1 VSEHN
6 RTIALTID
14 DQLVRVESGTTIL
27 QAAESAGVYIPKL
40 CAHKELTPYGGCR
53 MCLVEVDGMRGLPT
67 SCTTPAADGM
77 VVRTRT
83 VKVQEERLAIF
94 QLILSE
100 HPCSCL
106 VCEEAANCRGSMET
120 VRKVGVSTGC
130 RSCPN
135 DGQCEI
141 QEVAERIGLTEIIY
155 PIYYR
160 GLPVEREDP
169 FYDRDYN
176 LCILCGRCV
185 RVCQEVRAANVLAF
199 KQRGRHTVIGPAF
212 DRTHLEAGCE
222 FCGACVEVCPTGTLS
237 EKTRK
242 WTGKP
247 ETEIVTTCALCGVG
261 CQLRVLVK
269 NGEVV
274 GTLPAEGSLVSG
286 SQLCVKGRFCVAE
299 LVSHHKR
306 LKKPVRMIGGRSVDS
321 SWDDAVAAA
330 AEKLSA
336 CPPDRF
342 GMIVSA
348 NLSNEDLYVAQKFAR
363 VAMRSHNVDTGA
375 RAFYGPGFAA
385 YVDLLRKSAP
395 LASVRE
401 ASVVLCIGLDTR
413 FGRSVVGVELRRAM
427 KRGAKIVTLNP
438 HDHNLAV
445 LADAWVRP
453 DAPYTMEA
461 LATIER
467 LAGTPEARPH
477 GASAASSL
485 SQARTANEHG
495 AISDSLSNAARL
507 LRESGSNVILVGSEF
522 VHYEHG
528 AEIFSLIA
536 KIAEVTGAGI
546 VPLPVYNNLYGSILM
561 GCYPE
566 ILPGGRPSRQ
576 AGSEDV
582 SVRSG
587 FAKGALPGGLDVLYL
602 IGELPPNLRAR
613 PGFIIY
619 QNTHPIDPVQAA
631 DLVLPAAAFT
641 EIDGTFVNGEGRIQ
655 RVRKAVDPPG
665 EALADWKILSLIAQK
680 MGKAGFDY
688 ESASDVHKEISG
700 LVERFGAFD
709 EPDTAHAALHM
720 EAVFATPRHAASKER
735 ATRDGS
741 DFSDEFPHVL
751 AASDG
756 EHVYRGIPIARW
768 VEGARVIFERGK
780 RDV

>member
-1 VSEHN
+1 MSEHS

-14 DQLVRVESGTTIL
+14 DQLVRVESGATIL

-40 CAHKELTPYGGCR
+40 CAHKDLTPYGGCR
-53 MCLVEVDGMRGLPT
+53 MCLVEVEGMRGLPT

-83 VKVQEERLAIF
+83 AKVQEERLAIF

-141 QEVAERIGLTEIIY
+141 QEVAERIGLTEIVY

-160 GLPVEREDP
+160 GFAVERDDP

-176 LCILCGRCV
+176 LCILCSRCV

-199 KQRGRHTVIGPAF
+199 KQRGRYTVIGPAF

-247 ETEIVTTCALCGVG
+247 EREVVTTCALCGVG

-306 LKKPVRMIGGRSVDS
+306 LKKPVRRIGGRSVDS
-321 SWDDAVAAA
+321 SWDDAIAAA
-330 AEKLSA
+330 AEKLAA
-336 CPPDRF
+336 CRGERF

-363 VAMRSHNVDTGA
+363 VAMGSPNVDTGA

-401 ASVVLCIGLDTR
+401 ASVVLCVGLDTR

-438 HDHNLAV
+438 HDHNLAI
-445 LADAWVRP
+445 LADLWVKP
-453 DAPYTMEA
+453 DAPYVVDSLATME
-461 LATIER
+461 R
-467 LAGTPEARPH
+467 FAGPAPAETHSANA
-477 GASAASSL
+477 GASASRPRA
-485 SQARTANEHG
+485 AGPHG
-495 AISDSLSNAARL
+495 EISDALSNAARL
-507 LRESGSNVILVGSEF
+507 LRESKSNVILVGSEF
-522 VHYEHG
+522 IHYEHA

-536 KIAEVTGAGI
+536 RIAEATGAGV
-546 VPLPVYNNLYGSILM
+546 VPLPVCNNLYGSILM

-566 ILPGGRPSRQ
+566 ILPGGRPSGAVEEGRVSA
-576 AGSEDV
+576 AGP
-582 SVRSG
+582 
-587 FAKGALPGGLDVLYL
+587 FDVLYL
-602 IGELPPNLRAR
+602 VGEVPPNAGAR
-613 PGFIIY
+613 SGLVIY
-619 QNTHPIDPVQAA
+619 QNTHPTDSARTA

-655 RVRKAVDPPG
+655 RVRRAVDPPG
-665 EALADWKILSLIAQK
+665 DALPDWKILSLIALK
-680 MGKAGFDY
+680 MGKPGFDY
-688 ESASDVHKEISG
+688 ENAADIHEEISG
-700 LVERFGAFD
+700 IVERFGAID
-709 EPDTAHAALHM
+709 EPDTAHAALRA
-720 EAVFATPRHAASKER
+720 EAALGVPRHAASKEKG
-735 ATRDGS
+735 TRDGS
-741 DFSDEFPHVL
+741 DLSDEFPHVL
-751 AASDG
+751 TASDG
-756 EHVYRGIPIARW
+756 EHVYRGISIARW
-768 VEGARVIFERGK
+768 VEGARVIFGRGK
-780 RDV
+780 IDV

>member
-1 VSEHN
+1 MSEQSN
-6 RTIALTID
+6 TIALTID
-14 DQLVRVESGTTIL
+14 DQLVRVESGATIL

-40 CAHKELTPYGGCR
+40 CAHKDLTPYGGCR
-53 MCLVEVDGMRGLPT
+53 MCLVEVEGLRGLPT
-67 SCTTPAADGM
+67 SCTTPATEGM
-77 VVRTRT
+77 VVRTKT
-83 VKVQEERLAIF
+83 AKVQEERLAIF

-141 QEVAERIGLTEIIY
+141 QEVAERIGLTEIVY

-160 GLPVEREDP
+160 GFAVERDDP

-199 KQRGRHTVIGPAF
+199 KQRGRRTVIGPAF

-247 ETEIVTTCALCGVG
+247 EREVVTTCALCGVG

-269 NGEVV
+269 NEEVV

-306 LKKPVRMIGGRSVDS
+306 LKKPVRAIGGRSVDS
-321 SWDDAVAAA
+321 TWDVAVSAA
-330 AEKLSA
+330 AERLSA
-336 CPPDRF
+336 CPPERF

-363 VAMRSHNVDTGA
+363 EVMGSRNVDTGA
-375 RAFYGPGFAA
+375 RAFYGAGFAA
-385 YVDLLRKSAP
+385 YVDLLRRSAP

-401 ASVVLCIGLDTR
+401 ASVVLCVGLDTR

-438 HDHNLAV
+438 QDHNLAF
-445 LADAWVRP
+445 LADSWVRP
-453 DAPYTMEA
+453 DAPYTMES
-461 LATIER
+461 LATLER
-467 LAGTPEARPH
+467 FA
-477 GASAASSL
+477 GASPGQAHTGAHAASGGG
-485 SQARTANEHG
+485 T
-495 AISDSLSNAARL
+495 ISDALSDAARL
-507 LRESGSNVILVGSEF
+507 LRESRSNVILVGSEF
-522 VHYEHG
+522 IHYEHS

-546 VPLPVYNNLYGSILM
+546 VPLPVFNNLYGSLLM

-566 ILPGGRPSRQ
+566 ILPGGRPSRP
-576 AGSEDV
+576 AGSDDV
-582 SVRSG
+582 S
-587 FAKGALPGGLDVLYL
+587 APGGFLQGALDVLYL
-602 IGELPPNLRAR
+602 IGETPPKLRAR
-613 PGFIIY
+613 AGFVIY
-619 QNTHPIDPVQAA
+619 QNTHPFELVPAA

-665 EALADWKILSLIAQK
+665 EALPDWKILSLIAAK
-680 MGKAGFDY
+680 MGKPGFSY
-688 ESASDVHKEISG
+688 ESAADIHKEISG
-700 LVERFGAFD
+700 LVERFGVFD
-709 EPDTAHAALHM
+709 EPDAAHEALRMEAALG
-720 EAVFATPRHAASKER
+720 TPRHAASKER
-735 ATRDGS
+735 ATRNGS

-751 AASDG
+751 TASDG
-756 EHVYRGIPIARW
+756 EHLYRGIPIARW

>member
-1 VSEHN
+1 VSGHN
-6 RTIALTID
+6 KTIALTID
-14 DQLVRVESGTTIL
+14 DQLVRVEHGSTIL

-40 CAHKELTPYGGCR
+40 CAHKDLTPYGGCR
-53 MCLVEVDGMRGLPT
+53 MCLVEVEGIRGLPT
-67 SCTTPAADGM
+67 ACTTPATEGM

-83 VKVQEERLAIF
+83 AKVQEERLAIF

-141 QEVAERIGLTEIIY
+141 QEVAERIGLSEIVY

-160 GLPVEREDP
+160 GLRVEREDP

-199 KQRGRHTVIGPAF
+199 KQRGGRTVIGPAF
-212 DRTHLEAGCE
+212 ERTHLEAGCE

-247 ETEIVTTCALCGVG
+247 ESEVVTTCALCGVG

-299 LVSHHKR
+299 LVSHPKR
-306 LKKPVRMIGGRSVDS
+306 LKKPVRTIGGRSVDS
-321 SWDDAVAAA
+321 SWDEAIAAA

-336 CPPDRF
+336 CPPERF
-342 GMIVSA
+342 GMVVSA

-363 VAMRSHNVDTGA
+363 EAMRSRNIDTGA

-385 YVDLLRKSAP
+385 YVDLLRRSAP

-401 ASVVLCIGLDTR
+401 ASVVLCVGLDTR

-438 HDHNLAV
+438 HDHNLAI
-445 LADAWVRP
+445 LADSWIRP
-453 DAPYTMEA
+453 DAPYVV
-461 LATIER
+461 
-467 LAGTPEARPH
+467 
-477 GASAASSL
+477 
-485 SQARTANEHG
+485 
-495 AISDSLSNAARL
+495 DSLSMLGRFALPPSAHAHAQGAGAPAAQPQAPSARSEISDALSSAARL
-507 LRESGSNVILVGSEF
+507 LRESRSNVILVGSEF
-522 VHYEHG
+522 IHYEHA
-528 AEIFSLIA
+528 AEIFSLVA
-536 KIAEVTGAGI
+536 KIADAAGAGV
-546 VPLPVYNNLYGSILM
+546 VPLPVFNNLYGSILM

-566 ILPGGRPSRQ
+566 ILPGGRPSRP
-576 AGSEDV
+576 AGSGD
-582 SVRSG
+582 
-587 FAKGALPGGLDVLYL
+587 AAAPGGFPRDALDVLYL
-602 IGELPPNLRAR
+602 IGETPPNLRAR
-613 PGFIIY
+613 PAFVIY
-619 QNTHPIDPVQAA
+619 QNTHPIDPGYKA
-631 DLVLPAAAFT
+631 DLVFPAAEFT

-665 EALADWKILSLIAQK
+665 EALPDWKILSLVAAK
-680 MGKAGFDY
+680 MGIEGFDY
-688 ESASDVHKEISG
+688 ENAGDIHKEISG
-700 LVERFGAFD
+700 LVDRFDAFD
-709 EPDTAHAALHM
+709 EPDTAHAALRV
-720 EAVFATPRHAASKER
+720 EAALGAPRHAASKER

-741 DFSDEFPHVL
+741 DLSDEFPHVL
-751 AASDG
+751 AESDG
-756 EHVYRGIPIARW
+756 EHVYRGISIARW

>member
-6 RTIALTID
+6 STIALTID

-40 CAHKELTPYGGCR
+40 CAHKDLTPYGGCR
-53 MCLVEVDGMRGLPT
+53 MCLVEVEGMRGLPT
-67 SCTTPAADGM
+67 SCTTPAAEGM

-83 VKVQEERLAIF
+83 AKVQEERLAIF

-106 VCEEAANCRGSMET
+106 VCEEAASCRGSMET

-141 QEVAERIGLTEIIY
+141 QEVAERIGLTEIVY

-247 ETEIVTTCALCGVG
+247 EREVVTTCALCGVG

-286 SQLCVKGRFCVAE
+286 SQLCVKGRFCVEE

-306 LKKPVRMIGGRSVDS
+306 LKKPVRTIGGRSVDS
-321 SWDDAVAAA
+321 SWDDAVSAA
-330 AEKLSA
+330 AEKLTA
-336 CPPDRF
+336 CPPERF
-342 GMIVSA
+342 GIIVSA
-348 NLSNEDLYVAQKFAR
+348 NLPNEDLYVAQKFAR

-438 HDHNLAV
+438 HDHNLAI
-445 LADAWVRP
+445 LADEWVRP

-461 LATIER
+461 LATIQR
-467 LAGTPEARPH
+467 LAGTPAPAH
-477 GASAASSL
+477 ASKDSSSSPAPAAASHS
-485 SQARTANEHG
+485 
-495 AISDSLSNAARL
+495 AISDALSNAARL
-507 LRESGSNVILVGSEF
+507 LRQSGANVILVGSEF
-522 VHYEHG
+522 IHYEHG

-536 KIAEVTGAGI
+536 RIAEVTGARI

-566 ILPGGRPSRQ
+566 ILPGGRPTRQ

-582 SVRSG
+582 PAARG
-587 FAKGALPGGLDVLYL
+587 FSHGALDVLYL
-602 IGELPPNLRAR
+602 IGETPPIPRAR
-613 PGFIIY
+613 AGFVVY
-619 QNTHPIDPVQAA
+619 QNTHPFDADHGA
-631 DLVLPAAAFT
+631 DLILPAAAFT

-655 RVRKAVDPPG
+655 RLRKAVDPPG
-665 EALADWKILSLIAQK
+665 EALPDWKILSLIARK

-688 ESASDVHKEISG
+688 ESASDIHEEISR
-700 LVERFGAFD
+700 LVERFDAFD
-709 EPDTAHAALHM
+709 EPDTAPAGLDI
-720 EAVFATPRHAASKER
+720 EAVFAAPGHAASKER
-735 ATRDGS
+735 ATRDRS
-741 DFSDEFPHVL
+741 DLSDEFPHVL

-756 EHVYRGIPIARW
+756 EHLYRGIPIARW

-780 RDV
+780 RNV